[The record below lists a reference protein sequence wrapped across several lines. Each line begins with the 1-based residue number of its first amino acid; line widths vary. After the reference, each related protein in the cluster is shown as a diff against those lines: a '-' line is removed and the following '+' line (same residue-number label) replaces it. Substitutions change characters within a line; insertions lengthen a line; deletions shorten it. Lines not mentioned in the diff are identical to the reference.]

1 VNEIVLDCTG
11 SLNVAVTFALAATPV
26 AFTAGERPLTVGGV
40 VSPAAAVVNDQDAGA
55 VIWLP
60 ARSLAPLTVAV

>member
-1 VNEIVLDCTG
+1 MNPLESARSFTPTSTAAASPSAGVPG
-11 SLNVAVTFALAATPV
+11 VAEGDQIEHGHVP
-26 AFTAGERPLTVGGV
+26 G
-40 VSPAAAVVNDQDAGA
+40 AAAVVNDQDAGA